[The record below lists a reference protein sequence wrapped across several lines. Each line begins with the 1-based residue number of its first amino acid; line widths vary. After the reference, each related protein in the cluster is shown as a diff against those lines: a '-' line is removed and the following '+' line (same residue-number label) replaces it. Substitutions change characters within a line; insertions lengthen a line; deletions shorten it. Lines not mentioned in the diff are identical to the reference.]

1 VKLSGDQTKPRDVVS
16 SLDNFEFWFNIHNAV
31 TRIGVVLRAFAICAG
46 RRNQLTVYASRW
58 ATSRP

>member
-46 RRNQLTVYASRW
+46 RRNQL
-58 ATSRP
+58 